1 MTVAI
6 AAGGVAECEA
16 RGPQLA
22 QAVSEWEE
30 ELAHLRRQYYADGSI
45 FAGRVPTRGLCAPSK
60 EELSSGCER
69 PFI

>member
-30 ELAHLRRQYYADGSI
+30 ELAHLRRLYYA
-45 FAGRVPTRGLCAPSK
+45 GRFDFRWPSTDK
-60 EELSSGCER
+60 GVMRS
-69 PFI
+69 F